1 MDLRTPAHLAE
12 GACFTAQITYTPPTY
27 TSDGYQTY
35 WQCSICD
42 QCFFDEDGTHLIAD
56 ERDMASLIVPRL
68 TDPDNSSL
76 QTSISTGLTSVPE
89 TVAQQYPTVD
99 AIYQALVQA
108 AQASNTSLKGIR
120 TKAGILVRFT
130 SMSPVCITYQIHTS
144 TGADR
149 TAAVG
154 VSSPRTADSRR
165 VALWSAACVCSAA
178 LLLSI
183 TVKKK
188 KYA

>member
-12 GACFTAQITYTPPTY
+12 GACFTVQITYTPPTY

-68 TDPDNSSL
+68 TGPDNSSL
-76 QTSISTGLTSVPE
+76 QTSISPGLTSVPE

-108 AQASNTSLKGIR
+108 AQASNTSLKQNDG
-120 TKAGILVRFT
+120 
-130 SMSPVCITYQIHTS
+130 
-144 TGADR
+144 
-149 TAAVG
+149 
-154 VSSPRTADSRR
+154 
-165 VALWSAACVCSAA
+165 
-178 LLLSI
+178 
-183 TVKKK
+183 
-188 KYA
+188 